1 MRSLSLYSKNPTTII
16 QRSQVWMH
24 FKFCDIVWSLL
35 SPIDHQKLI
44 PDSNVGWANFGPTP
58 GRQFRRWAHVGPT
71 CISVW
76 VHIICGRPM
85 SHKYR
90 YTYQHHYNSVI
101 MGSMASQIT
110 RLMIVYS
117 TVYSSRRSKEA
128 SKLRVN
134 GLCARN
140 SPVTGEFPTQMA
152 SNAEMFP
159 FDAVIMVDTCISYTC
174 THDRNVEGNGPVCH
188 CLWPL
193 NYFLRR
199 TAIMHL
205 LMSERANRPLCGGKG
220 ALITRNPP
228 LITDIMLM

>member
-44 PDSNVGWANFGPTP
+44 PDSNVGWANFGSTP

-90 YTYQHHYNSVI
+90 YRYQHHYNDVI
-101 MGSMASQIT
+101 IGSMASFTQPFIQVADQ
-110 RLMIVYS
+110 RKHQS
-117 TVYSSRRSKEA
+117 FA
-128 SKLRVN
+128 SMAFVRGIHRWPV
-134 GLCARN
+134 N
-140 SPVTGEFPTQMA
+140 SP
-152 SNAEMFP
+152 
-159 FDAVIMVDTCISYTC
+159 
-174 THDRNVEGNGPVCH
+174 HK
-188 CLWPL
+188 WPATRKC
-193 NYFLRR
+193 F
-199 TAIMHL
+199 HL
-205 LMSERANRPLCGGKG
+205 
-220 ALITRNPP
+220 
-228 LITDIMLM
+228 MLSSWQIHVYHIHVHMTKM